1 MARESS
7 FIDYVCRHIHRF
19 DLRQTNLQVV
29 LPTVRLG
36 RVLSRRLTAL
46 AKEEDRLPCW
56 LPGFV
61 TIDRLIASFSGLGK
75 AEPVELLALLYIAY
89 TETCAEENT
98 EARPL
103 DRFWEWG
110 RMLISD
116 FNQIDNQ
123 LAPAKDILQYM
134 AEEKR
139 IGSWHLDLGSSQ
151 GKLQGAYL
159 AFYNL
164 LWPLYQRFHQKLQA
178 ENLAYTGFAGR
189 TACERLPQLLQENAL
204 PDDTFYLFAG
214 FNALTKAEEKIVKT
228 LVREKRAEIIWNA
241 DRYYLDDPM
250 QEAGLFLRRYRKD
263 PELNRFLKEEDIAD
277 NIRHTRI
284 GLVECA
290 QRSAQAKW
298 AAQRFANEKDV
309 AGCALVLND
318 ESLFAPIMNALPENI
333 ACNATLAA
341 PLSGTF
347 AGNLL
352 AQLVET
358 RRFMR
363 QNKSRSMTAAQLLQL
378 LRNPLL
384 ELIAGK
390 PKDLHEK
397 ERQVLG
403 SHRSHYALTE
413 LTELFP
419 SNDPLGKEIAGFLLP
434 PQGITPEQ
442 TVHCLQRMA
451 RYWLDF
457 RPAPGTQS
465 SLFSAPL
472 NDFEQAYL
480 LQVEQNCRTQALV
493 LARYPQL
500 PLGEISLHNL
510 LSELIS
516 GAQLS
521 YTGNP
526 EKNLNIMGMLE
537 TRGLNFR
544 HAVLLSMNEGILPS
558 TPHPESFLLS
568 SLRHHYE
575 LPSQTEEA
583 AMQAYHFYSLLQE
596 CAEVTL
602 VYVNTATDKA
612 AEKSR
617 FVLQLQ
623 HELPQQVCLL
633 PSPDFELMDAGFQ
646 APRLVI
652 EKTAPVI
659 ASIKRRLEGKGISYS
674 SLSTYFQCPMQFYLR
689 YVLGLGEPPQIQEQM
704 DAAATGSVFHKAME
718 LFFEGDYEGG
728 HPLLKKNLTEQDI
741 DLLRRHTPRLIELAM
756 QEAFAG
762 GETEHGANRMALEEI
777 RIFMERCA
785 ATLDEEASQST
796 LSIQHCEL
804 PLQTTLKDLLQGQNL
819 VLTGFADRIDR
830 YDADGRTVV
839 RIIDYKTGNVQD
851 RFLDPGLWSDLQKK
865 DFKQALQLSLYI
877 FLYRRAFPLERQPL
891 QACICALKKQGKMFP
906 LGESLILSH
915 NNEQEYL
922 AQMEQFLRGFAAEIL
937 DPEIPLQCTGD
948 ADTCQYCSFA
958 QLCRHAL

>member
-1 MARESS
+1 MARKST
-7 FIDYVCRHIHRF
+7 FIDYVCQHINRY

-29 LPTVRLG
+29 LPTLRMG

-46 AKEEDRLPCW
+46 AKEENRLPCW
-56 LPGFV
+56 LPKFV

-75 AEPVELLALLYIAY
+75 AEPVELLALLYLAY

-151 GKLQGAYL
+151 GQLQSAYL

-164 LWPLYQRFHQKLQA
+164 LWPLYQKFHQKLQA

-189 TACERLPQLLQENAL
+189 TACEKLPQLLQENAL

-214 FNALTKAEEKIVKT
+214 FNALTKAEERLIKT

-263 PELNRFLKEEDIAD
+263 PDLNHFLKEEDIAD

-352 AQLVET
+352 AQLVEA

-363 QNKSRSMTAAQLLQL
+363 QNKSRSLTAVQLLQL

-384 ELIAGK
+384 ELAVTNK
-390 PKDLHEK
+390 KDLHEK
-397 ERQVLG
+397 EKQVLK
-403 SHRSHYALTE
+403 SHRSYYALAE

-419 SNDPLGKEIAGFLLP
+419 KDDPLSQEIACLLLP
-434 PQGITPEQ
+434 QEGFTPEQ
-442 TVHCLQRMA
+442 TVRVLQRIA

-457 RPAPGTQS
+457 KSAPGTQS

-472 NDFEQAYL
+472 NDSEQAYL
-480 LQVEQNCRTQALV
+480 LQVEQNCRTQAQV

-521 YTGNP
+521 YTGDP

-537 TRGLNFR
+537 TRGLNFK

-558 TPHPESFLLS
+558 TPNPESFLLS

-602 VYVNTATDKA
+602 VYVNAATDKNT
-612 AEKSR
+612 EKSR

-623 HELPQQVCLL
+623 HELPQQVNLL
-633 PSPDFELMDAGFQ
+633 PSPAFELMDAGFNT
-646 APRLVI
+646 PGFFI
-652 EKTAPVI
+652 EKTASVI
-659 ASIKRRLEGKGISYS
+659 DSIKQRLSGYGISYS

-689 YVLGLGEPPQIQEQM
+689 YVLGLGEPAEIQEQL

-718 LFFEGDYEGG
+718 MFFEGTYKGG
-728 HPLLKKNLTEQDI
+728 NSLLKKNLAPQDI
-741 DLLRRHTPRLIELAM
+741 DRLRRLTPQLIEWAM
-756 QEAFAG
+756 QEVFAD
-762 GETEHGANRMALEEI
+762 GETEHGANLMACEELK
-777 RIFMERCA
+777 IFMERCA
-785 ATLDEEASQST
+785 ATLQNEIDQAE
-796 LSIQHCEL
+796 LSIQRCEM
-804 PLQTTLKDLLQGQNL
+804 PLDTTLVNLLPGVNL
-819 VLTGFADRIDR
+819 VLKGYADRLDR
-830 YDADGRTVV
+830 YYADGKEVL

-851 RFLDPGLWSDLQKK
+851 RFLDPGLWSDLKKK
-865 DFKQALQLSLYI
+865 DFNQALQLSLYI
-877 FLYRRAFPLERQPL
+877 YLYRRVKPNDKHAL
-891 QACICALKKQGKMFP
+891 QACICALKSQGKMFA
-906 LGESLILSH
+906 LGNALIGSHES
-915 NNEQEYL
+915 EQEYL
-922 AQMEQFLRGFAAEIL
+922 SQMEQFLREFAQEIL
-937 DPEIPLQCTGD
+937 DPAIPIQCTGN
-948 ADTCQYCSFA
+948 AATCQYCPFV
-958 QLCRHAL
+958 QLCNL